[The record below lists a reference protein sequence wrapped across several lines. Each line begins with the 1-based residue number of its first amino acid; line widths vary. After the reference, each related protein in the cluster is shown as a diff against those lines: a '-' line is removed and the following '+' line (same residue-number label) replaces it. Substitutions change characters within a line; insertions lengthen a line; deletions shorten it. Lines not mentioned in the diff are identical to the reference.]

1 MFLIHG
7 RVAAVLAALAVAA
20 AGVLLMGGEPFA
32 DCERVSAAA
41 TAQAVAAPRATD
53 G

>member
-1 MFLIHG
+1 MFLIDG
-7 RVAAVLAALAVAA
+7 RMAAVLAALAVAA
-20 AGVLLMGGEPFA
+20 AGAVLIGGEPFA
-32 DCERVSAAA
+32 GCDRVPPAA